1 MASVVYNKFKQRNA
15 AGEID
20 LDLDPIYTIL
30 VMTNT
35 TVDTQ
40 NDGISEVGDF
50 TTLDEFDGSGY
61 SSAARQELDSIAVN
75 LDDANDRAEFDA
87 DDEVYSSLGN
97 GTRQIQG
104 VVLYK
109 DPDDNGAAA
118 DDASNPVIC
127 YIEFPATV
135 NPGGGDLTITWDS
148 EGILQLS

>member
-20 LDLDPIYTIL
+20 LNLDPLYTIL

-35 TVDTQ
+35 TVDTE
-40 NDGISEVGDF
+40 NDGIAEVADF
-50 TTLDEFDGSGY
+50 TTLDEMDGANY
-61 SSAARQELDSIAVN
+61 SSAARQELDGIAVN

-87 DDEVYSSLGN
+87 NDETWSALGN
-97 GTRQIQG
+97 GTRAMQG

-109 DPDDNGAAA
+109 DPDDDGATL

-127 YIEFPATV
+127 FVEFAANQ
-135 NPGGGDLTITWDS
+135 NPGGSDFSVAWDA
-148 EGILQLS
+148 EGIIQLS